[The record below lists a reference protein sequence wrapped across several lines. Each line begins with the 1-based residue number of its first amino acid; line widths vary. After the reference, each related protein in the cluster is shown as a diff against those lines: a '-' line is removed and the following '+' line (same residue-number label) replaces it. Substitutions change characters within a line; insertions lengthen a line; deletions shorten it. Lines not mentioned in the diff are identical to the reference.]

1 MSEKRNAPT
10 KILAI
15 SGTILLWLPIIFMLV
30 TSVVRTAYVGRFRMD
45 FLIPAELFPIEL
57 LGALLLL
64 WAAWRAHL
72 NRKSVGFGLVAALVF
87 LVGSQV
93 IAVISGL
100 ASGKIEPT
108 GWIWAIVIAFLV
120 LFVLSIIE
128 IGISGIM
135 LIRKLFR
142 KNNI

>member
-1 MSEKRNAPT
+1 MTEKRNAPT

-15 SGTILLWLPIIFMLV
+15 SGTVILWLPIIFMLI
-30 TSVVRTAYVGRFRMD
+30 TSVFGTVYARRFRMD

-100 ASGKIEPT
+100 ASGKVEPT
-108 GWIWAIVIAFLV
+108 GWIFVIVIAILA

-128 IGISGIM
+128 IGISGILMIRM
-135 LIRKLFR
+135 LYRKV
-142 KNNI
+142 